1 MNEYLVKLD
10 KLMEEYLVK
19 KAPKLPENGKVALV
33 KFAPWLAVLGVVF
46 GLPAIL
52 AVLGLGA
59 VLTPFAVLAGSRS
72 GFFWIWW
79 VIMVVQVGLEAL
91 SIKPLFAKKMAG
103 WNYMF
108 YAQLLSVVSSLQY
121 FNVGAL
127 LFTVLAFYLLY
138 QVKSSYK

>member
-10 KLMEEYLVK
+10 KVIEAYLVK
-19 KAPKLPENGKVALV
+19 KAPKLPANGKEALV
-33 KFAPWLAVLGVVF
+33 KFAPWLAVVGVVM
-46 GLPAIL
+46 GAPAIL

-59 VLTPFAVLAGSRS
+59 FMTPFVWLAGART

-79 VIMVVQVGLEAL
+79 LILIVQVIFEVMA
-91 SIKPLFAKKMAG
+91 IKPLFAKKIAG
-103 WNYMF
+103 WNFMF
-108 YAQLLSVVSSLQY
+108 YAQLLAVVSSFQY
-121 FNVGAL
+121 FNVGGL